1 MFWFPGNGGRVSTLR
16 KGLVE
21 CWQFEVG
28 ASLGKSSLGH
38 EATPVNTPTQVDGR
52 TGNGVQLTAA
62 STQYLSILA
71 ASAGD
76 FYPAGADFT
85 VGGWFYLDTLGT
97 QRFLFD
103 RYAAS
108 NLCWGV
114 LIQSSN
120 RLAFNVSTDG
130 TAAIAAVIT
139 SPTAA
144 SGVWNNF
151 MAWRSGDATWV
162 SLNNGAAVSG
172 AVTGALFNGTANL
185 NIGIRNN
192 GASDPWNGRL
202 DTICYWNRALSDVER
217 AAFYRNGVGWGYPF
231 R

>member
-1 MFWFPGNGGRVSTLR
+1 MLWLPSYRGRTSSLR
-16 KGLVE
+16 GGLVE
-21 CWQFEVG
+21 CWQFEN
-28 ASLGKSSLGH
+28 AANLGLAAKGH
-38 EATPVNTPTQVDGR
+38 NATATNTPTQVDGK
-52 TGNGVQLTAA
+52 TGYGVQLTAA
-62 STQYLSILA
+62 STQYLQILSG
-71 ASAGD
+71 SATD

-85 VGGWFYLDTLGT
+85 VGGWFYLDTLGV

-151 MAWRSGDATWV
+151 VAWRSGDATWV
-162 SLNNGAAVSG
+162 SLNNGTAVSG
-172 AVTGALFNGTANL
+172 AVTGALFNTSAHL

-192 GASDPWNGRL
+192 GATDPWNGRL

-217 AAFYRNGVGWGYPF
+217 TEFYRNGVGRSPL